1 MEIST
6 MMADHPL
13 LTVKVAEEGRKI
25 VAAARHAQ
33 SAIAT
38 SPLRG
43 ISLFNPLPAM
53 TLLTGTIATNAKD
66 GR

>member
-1 MEIST
+1 

-13 LTVKVAEEGRKI
+13 LTVRAAKEGRKI
-25 VAAARHAQ
+25 VAEARLAQ

-43 ISLFNPLPAM
+43 IPPFDPLPAM
-53 TLLTGTIATNAKD
+53 ILLTGTIVMNAKD